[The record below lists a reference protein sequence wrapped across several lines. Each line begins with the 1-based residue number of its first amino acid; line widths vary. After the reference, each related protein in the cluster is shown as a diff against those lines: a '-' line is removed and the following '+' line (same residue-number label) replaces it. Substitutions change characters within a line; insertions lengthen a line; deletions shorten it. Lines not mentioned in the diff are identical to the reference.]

1 MKKLI
6 ILFPLLLISTQE
18 IICSRNQTSQKARD
32 IIKIAATPTE
42 KEKAPRLNSDLY
54 HEWPGSSASVHSLQ
68 TIKEEEQLPTI
79 SSSVEF
85 P

>member
-6 ILFPLLLISTQE
+6 ILFPLLLIPTQE
-18 IICSRNQTSQKARD
+18 IICSRNQTLQKIHD
-32 IIKIAATPTE
+32 VIKIAATTE